1 MTAASDLPSI
11 SSTTIL
17 SSDNITLSAHQE
29 QDIKTRAQ
37 IEKIENEIKAN
48 QKLTSDLIPITEL
61 SNLYLDNNATT
72 STTIGGGDGGGGGG
86 GGGGGVN
93 KGFLQGCEYLAT
105 KYTNYR
111 AIRGDGNCYYR
122 AFLYALVENL
132 YNSNNDPSSSS
143 SSSEL
148 KRISDYINNSIDVVV
163 QRGGYDR
170 FAIETFHEEMV
181 DLLSTITEEKDKKN
195 TTDDDDSDSF
205 SKIHNNLNE
214 ENGTSDY
221 CVWYLRVITSTILK
235 SDPDRFVHYL
245 NDGSGSGS
253 GSDDPTS
260 SSSNS
265 SFNTYY
271 TDVPTY
277 CAREIDP
284 MGKECSMVGVLAL
297 AEAFQI
303 TVEIEYMDGK
313 ELDINNNNN
322 NNSNTLI
329 KHSFGGRLHKEG
341 GKDGASDGDNVKSS
355 SALCITLLYRPG
367 HYDILYK

>member
-1 MTAASDLPSI
+1 MQHITKMTASSNPRTTTSSS
-11 SSTTIL
+11 SSTNML
-17 SSDNITLSAHQE
+17 SSDNITQSAQQE
-29 QDIKTRAQ
+29 QDRKTRAQ
-37 IEKIENEIKAN
+37 IDSINDEIKAN
-48 QKLTSDLIPITEL
+48 QKLTSDLIPISEL
-61 SNLYLDNNATT
+61 SNN
-72 STTIGGGDGGGGGG
+72 IGGGGA
-86 GGGGGVN
+86 N

-122 AFLYALVENL
+122 AFLYALVETL
-132 YNSNNDPSSSS
+132 YSSNNDPSSSSSSSS

-163 QRGGYDR
+163 QCGGYDR

-181 DLLSTITEEKDKKN
+181 DLLSTITKDKDTNKN
-195 TTDDDDSDSF
+195 ETDDDDSDSDSF

-245 NDGSGSGS
+245 NDGNSGG
-253 GSDDPTS
+253 GSDDPTNRS
-260 SSSNS
+260 SSSSS
-265 SFNTYY
+265 SFITHY

-313 ELDINNNNN
+313 ELSKSNNNNN
-322 NNSNTLI
+322 NNTLI
-329 KHSFGGRLHKEG
+329 KHSFGGKVQEG
-341 GKDGASDGDNVKSS
+341 GEQDGDCDGDDGDDKSS

>member
-1 MTAASDLPSI
+1 MTAASDLPTI

-17 SSDNITLSAHQE
+17 SSDNVTLSAHQE

-72 STTIGGGDGGGGGG
+72 STTIGGGDGGGGG
-86 GGGGGVN
+86 VN

-132 YNSNNDPSSSS
+132 YNSNNDPS

-205 SKIHNNLNE
+205 SKIHNSLNE

-245 NDGSGSGS
+245 NDGSGS
-253 GSDDPTS
+253 DDPTS
-260 SSSNS
+260 SSTNS

-313 ELDINNNNN
+313 ELDIKNNNN

-341 GKDGASDGDNVKSS
+341 GKDGASDGGNDELS